1 MKRCESRWTFRVCG
15 EASSEQSRRRRHR
28 SILPISAVAAAGVL
42 PHSPGARGGGRSRC
56 LHKSC
61 ERGPTQRETLQH
73 LFGITDTAASHE
85 KRIRRMPPFK
95 IASVADGG
103 ALLLSVG
110 VIRKVVTSS
119 STLNSSPLQH
129 SIRLSSSP
137 LRSSITPPTGDRSG
151 PAEPSTPSRTR
162 GAARSP

>member
-1 MKRCESRWTFRVCG
+1 MKRCESRWTFRVCV

-42 PHSPGARGGGRSRC
+42 PRSPGARGGGRSPS
-56 LHKSC
+56 LHRVF

-73 LFGITDTAASHE
+73 LFGITDHAASHE

-129 SIRLSSSP
+129 VLRRPSSP
-137 LRSSITPPTGDRSG
+137 LRSSIMPPTGGRSG
-151 PAEPSTPSRTR
+151 PAGPSTPSRTR
-162 GAARSP
+162 VAARSP

>member
-28 SILPISAVAAAGVL
+28 SNLSITAAAATGML
-42 PHSPGARGGGRSRC
+42 PHSPGARGGGRSPS
-56 LHKSC
+56 LHRIC
-61 ERGPTQRETLQH
+61 ERGPTQRESLKH

-95 IASVADGG
+95 TTSVADGH

-129 SIRLSSSP
+129 VSRLSSSL
-137 LRSSITPPTGDRSG
+137 LRPSIRPPTGDRLG
-151 PAEPSTPSRTR
+151 PAGPSTPSRTTV
-162 GAARSP
+162 AARSP